1 MVKTRSQALIT
12 TIKTIKN
19 ITTPRM
25 IKTIKTVRTVRTSYK
40 YGQPSYRKNIDH
52 DQKIHKDLSSMPPYM
67 QCPCGG
73 GQSCLID
80 RRWLGEWCHEDNL
93 FKLANVPLRR
103 SCMDPYT
110 VEQEI
115 ALTRE
120 IQDNTVFWDNSHT
133 WKD

>member
-1 MVKTRSQALIT
+1 MVKTRSQTLIASM
-12 TIKTIKN
+12 KTIKN
-19 ITTPRM
+19 VTTPRL
-25 IKTIKTVRTVRTSYK
+25 IKTVRTVRTPYT
-40 YGQPSYRKNIDH
+40 YGQPCYPKNIEH
-52 DQKIHKDLSSMPPYM
+52 DQKNYKDLHSMPPYM
-67 QCPCGG
+67 KCPCGG

-80 RRWLGEWCHEDNL
+80 RRWLGEWCHEDTL
-93 FKLANVPLRR
+93 FKLVNVPLRR

-115 ALTRE
+115 ALKNE

>member
-1 MVKTRSQALIT
+1 MVKTRSQTLIT
-12 TIKTIKN
+12 SMKTIKN
-19 ITTPRM
+19 ITSPRL
-25 IKTIKTVRTVRTSYK
+25 IKTVRTVRTARTPYT
-40 YGQPSYRKNIDH
+40 YGQPCSKNIEH
-52 DQKIHKDLSSMPPYM
+52 DQKNYKDLHSMPPYM
-67 QCPCGG
+67 KCPCGG

-115 ALTRE
+115 ALKNE